1 MDHIQKSKILLT
13 HWIAHNCEHLKGYL
27 EVAENLERADL
38 IAASEKI
45 RDGVRLIEQANS
57 RLEEALKALP
67 EEGQTVKQGAVASGV
82 KVQDQADDHAHGH
95 SHHGD
100 DPHSD

>member
-13 HWIAHNCEHLKGYL
+13 HWIAHNCEHLRGYL

-38 IAASEKI
+38 VAASNKI

-57 RLEEALKALP
+57 RLEEALKLLP
-67 EEGQTVKQGAVASGV
+67 EEDWRGKQGAVASGV
-82 KVQDQADDHAHGH
+82 KVHDEADDHAHGH
-95 SHHGD
+95 SHHHD
-100 DPHSD
+100 HPHRD